1 MPPLLSSINFGNFYS
16 LTHLSSIFRAGL
28 KRMPSLNFMTLL
40 IVFCCILF
48 LVLLITWGKFNPFLA
63 FLVVS
68 IITGLLMGVPPSAIS
83 KSVQK
88 GIGDTLGSLVIIIC
102 LGAMIGKLVADSG
115 AAQKIANVLMKVFGE
130 KYLQWALMVTGF
142 IIGIPLFYNVGFV
155 LMIPLIFSIVYQYK
169 LPAVYTGLPML
180 ASLSVTHGFLPPHPA
195 PAALVAQFHANMG
208 TTLIYGISIAVPAI
222 IIAGPLFAKSLKNI
236 KSSPLKTFQVQ
247 NLSEADLPGG
257 TNSFISSLLP
267 VILLILTTLL
277 PYFFHEKGKE
287 QEWISFFSDPVIV
300 MLLSLGVATYTLWI
314 ARGRSLGKVM
324 AMYAEAVKDVA
335 LILLIVGGAGALKQ
349 VFTDSGVSEEI
360 ARALQGWHIQP
371 LVLAW
376 LIAAIIRICIG
387 SATVAGLTTAGII
400 APIVAQSGV
409 NPSLMVLS
417 IGAGSLFFSHV
428 NDAGFWLFKEYF
440 NLSIKDTIRSW
451 SVMETIV
458 SIVGLGGVL
467 ILNLFIH

>member
-1 MPPLLSSINFGNFYS
+1 
-16 LTHLSSIFRAGL
+16 
-28 KRMPSLNFMTLL
+28 
-40 IVFCCILF
+40 
-48 LVLLITWGKFNPFLA
+48 
-63 FLVVS
+63 
-68 IITGLLMGVPPSAIS
+68 
-83 KSVQK
+83 
-88 GIGDTLGSLVIIIC
+88 
-102 LGAMIGKLVADSG
+102 MIGKLVADSG
-115 AAQKIANVLMKVFGE
+115 AAQKIASVLMRVFGE

-180 ASLSVTHGFLPPHPA
+180 ASLSVTHGFLPPHPS

-208 TTLIYGISIAVPAI
+208 TTLLYGIVIAIPAI
-222 IIAGPLFAKSLKNI
+222 ILAGPLFAKTLKNVH
-236 KSSPLKTFQVQ
+236 SVPLQTFQVK
-247 NLSEADLPGG
+247 NLDQADLPG
-257 TNSFISSLLP
+257 TANSFISSLLP
-267 VILLILTTLL
+267 VMLLILTTLL
-277 PYFFHEKGKE
+277 PYLFQEKGRT
-287 QEWISFFSDPVIV
+287 QEWISFLSDPVIV
-300 MLLSLGVATYTLWI
+300 MLLSLGVATYTLWLG
-314 ARGRSLGKVM
+314 RGKNLKSVM
-324 AMYAEAVKDVA
+324 AKYADAVKDVA
-335 LILLIVGGAGALKQ
+335 MILLIVGGAGALKQ
-349 VFTDSGVSEEI
+349 VFTDSGVSQQI
-360 ARALQGWHIQP
+360 AGALQGWHIQP

-451 SVMETIV
+451 SIMETIV
-458 SIVGLGGVL
+458 SIVGLVAVL
-467 ILNLFIH
+467 ILNFITH